1 MIKPLFQ
8 RVVVAYNGSVSSL
21 HAVMYAILMAKLYH
35 CQVKVVFVVDTAT
48 IRQLTISKFM
58 VKEEGDEIEGN
69 LKSDGERNLEYVI
82 KLAKSKGVRIDT
94 ELRSGAVWSEVI
106 TSADEYDADLIL
118 LGGSPSASVSSLQK
132 DRQ

>member
-21 HAVMYAILMAKLYH
+21 HAVMYAMLMAKLYH
-35 CQVKVVFVVDTAT
+35 CQVKVVFVVDPAT

-58 VKEEGDEIEGN
+58 VKEEGDEIEGS

-106 TSADEYDADLIL
+106 TSAAEYDADLIL
-118 LGGSPSASVSSLQK
+118 L
-132 DRQ
+132 